1 MTHFFKMADFSCIV
15 SHLVEL
21 RQRRREHHEEKYK
34 STAVNVLCEKKG
46 IPRLCYCFEFRFT
59 KNALIYFY

>member
-1 MTHFFKMADFSCIV
+1 MVDVSCLV

-46 IPRLCYCFEFRFT
+46 IPTYIMLLFR
-59 KNALIYFY
+59 IQVY